1 VKVYNLQEAQGKG
14 KREATVVLVT
24 GGRTGPTPIQN
35 TAVWRSGSSTR
46 RAMQQII
53 YILDRTAEIYLN

>member
-35 TAVWRSGSSTR
+35 TAVRGSGPLR
-46 RAMQQII
+46 EV
-53 YILDRTAEIYLN
+53 YVVNNLNCVF